1 MALAWQ
7 LAKRFRQAK
16 VQNRFISFISMS
28 STVGIGLGC
37 FVLITLLSVMN
48 GFERELTQRILTVIP
63 HGELYSTDK
72 TGIEN
77 LDAQLY
83 RLNQDPRI
91 AKVEPYTELT
101 GMLQF
106 KGELKAISLTGIA
119 ADAQNTFSRQV
130 TDEHW
135 QNFALNSDSVLIGQG
150 IANKLDIEV
159 DDTVQALI
167 PVTTKDLRFSAP
179 TSITLTVAGF
189 MHVGGELDNQLGL
202 MHLAKATAAAG
213 IEGQALGM
221 RFTLHDPF
229 SAYITMRDIGYSY
242 PQAVYMSDWT
252 RTQGHLYN
260 DIQLVRTVVYIAL
273 VLVIAVA
280 CFNIVSSLVM
290 AVREKQPAIAILK
303 TMGATDTLIRRTFM
317 FQGVLNGLI
326 GIVVGVTLAIIIAP
340 NLSTIVKFLEG
351 VFGVEVLS
359 GDIYFIDFLP
369 SALMWQDVVV
379 TCVVAIIMSVLATWY
394 PAHKATKVSPSQS
407 LH

>member
-91 AKVEPYTELT
+91 AKVEPYTPLT

-135 QNFALNSDSVLIGQG
+135 QNFALNSDSVLIGKG
-150 IANKLDIEV
+150 IANKLNIV
-159 DDTVQALI
+159 VGDTVQALI
-167 PVTTKDLRFSAP
+167 PVTTKDL
-179 TSITLTVAGF
+179 
-189 MHVGGELDNQLGL
+189 Q
-202 MHLAKATAAAG
+202 
-213 IEGQALGM
+213 
-221 RFTLHDPF
+221 
-229 SAYITMRDIGYSY
+229 IGRAS
-242 PQAVYMSDWT
+242 
-252 RTQGHLYN
+252 
-260 DIQLVRTVVYIAL
+260 
-273 VLVIAVA
+273 
-280 CFNIVSSLVM
+280 C
-290 AVREKQPAIAILK
+290 RE
-303 TMGATDTLIRRTFM
+303 R
-317 FQGVLNGLI
+317 V
-326 GIVVGVTLAIIIAP
+326 
-340 NLSTIVKFLEG
+340 
-351 VFGVEVLS
+351 
-359 GDIYFIDFLP
+359 
-369 SALMWQDVVV
+369 
-379 TCVVAIIMSVLATWY
+379 
-394 PAHKATKVSPSQS
+394 
-407 LH
+407 